1 MKRQL
6 RSFGIVKL
14 PLRKSFLMATLV
26 ASALLSSAHLKAQQA
41 FDEEQLGAWYMYF
54 FNKKFEQSRFG
65 IQGDYQFRYW
75 DLGRDQ
81 EQLLLR
87 TGVTYQPAQT
97 DVLLTLGY
105 VFISLGDFGDSRA
118 AINENRVY
126 QEVLLPQKVGNRLY
140 LTHRFRYE
148 QRWIENVDLR
158 TRFRYNLFV
167 NIPLNK
173 KKIEKNA
180 LYFAFYNELFI
191 NGERNI
197 GNGNSVAYFDRNR
210 LYAGL
215 GYGVSNQLR
224 LQLGLMEQTTNA
236 WQKRQ
241 LQLSLHHN
249 F

>member
-1 MKRQL
+1 MMRLMKSL
-6 RSFGIVKL
+6 GVVEL
-14 PLRKSFLMATLV
+14 PLCKSFSMAVLV
-26 ASALLSSAHLKAQQA
+26 AAALLSSTNLKAQQA
-41 FDEEQLGAWYMYF
+41 LDEDQLGAWYMYYF
-54 FNKKFEQSRFG
+54 TKKFEQSRFG

-75 DLGRDQ
+75 DLGRDK

-87 TGVTYQPAQT
+87 TGVTYQPAKT
-97 DVLLTLGY
+97 DLVLTLGY
-105 VFISLGDFGDSRA
+105 VFISLGDFGESRA
-118 AINENRVY
+118 SINENRIY
-126 QEVLLPQKVGNRLY
+126 QEALLPQKLGSRLS

-148 QRWIENVDLR
+148 QRWIASADVR

-173 KKIEKNA
+173 KIIEKNT

-210 LYAGL
+210 LYTGL
-215 GYGVSNQLR
+215 GYGVGNQLR
-224 LQLGLMEQTTNA
+224 LQFGLMEQTTNA
-236 WQKRQ
+236 WQKQQ